1 MALELPGILYRGSNR
16 DGFLINFQGYFLQ
29 NFTSDMWVLGA
40 NCANTDAGGS
50 FWVSNSHH
58 KPHTSAMIQAEK
70 RQGGSIL
77 GKLQK
82 PGVPRTSGMLS
93 VKGPT
98 EGSPP
103 QDFLWP
109 TGRCTQETEV
119 GSPQCGAAAAGVD
132 LNLSYSGKTPGC
144 ESAVLSSL
152 RWVTVTVPHI
162 PLGFP
167 SPLPQSLAS
176 NSFFVQFPPAK
187 RKDEETVRT
196 KGKREEKHPGGPLGL
211 PGILWM
217 FWASATEEHLLLSI
231 PGSPWRCGIPLLHGP
246 SGKFSSILCLTD
258 LLRYYLCCPL
268 RRETEFPLNISTV
281 PVSTIP

>member
-58 KPHTSAMIQAEK
+58 KPHTSAMIQAEN

-109 TGRCTQETEV
+109 TGRCTQETEI

-176 NSFFVQFPPAK
+176 NSFFKVAHWLFYIRFDWPN
-187 RKDEETVRT
+187 R
-196 KGKREEKHPGGPLGL
+196 
-211 PGILWM
+211 
-217 FWASATEEHLLLSI
+217 
-231 PGSPWRCGIPLLHGP
+231 
-246 SGKFSSILCLTD
+246 
-258 LLRYYLCCPL
+258 
-268 RRETEFPLNISTV
+268 
-281 PVSTIP
+281 